1 MLKISNLSFTYQGE
15 PIFQNLNLSL
25 SEPEVVAVIGDNGVG
40 KTTLLRLIAEELKP
54 DDGSVRSYG
63 TIGFLRQ
70 TQDDLPEKSGGEKT
84 QIRLVELFRQNP
96 EILLLDEPTNNLD
109 SEGKSWLLRN
119 LRGYYGLIVIVSHDR
134 NFLTQ
139 VAERIIY
146 LHDGEVENFPGSYQ
160 KFCEYQVQKRQQQL
174 QNYEQTQHEK
184 KKLERQLKFARDRG
198 RKSNR
203 RSYNKMSDESRL
215 HYNGKR
221 MAAQNSAG
229 QVIRA
234 THSKLEHLNNVKKPL
249 ERKFYAAEVHSELL
263 HDKKLLEVT
272 DLAKSYGK
280 KNLFQNLSF
289 EVRTGERVRVMG
301 RNGSGKSTLFRI
313 ILEQATADNGKI
325 WQAPNLKLGYIS
337 QDVTGFDL
345 EKSFLAQNEDLDKT
359 AVCQAATTMD
369 FAPRDMKQPLK
380 NLSRGQMTKLSILKL
395 ILQPLDLVILDEITN
410 HLDIRAQENVEG
422 ALKNYRG
429 ALLVATHDEAFA
441 AAIGFEKMIELNQY
455 RAD

>member
-15 PIFQNLNLSL
+15 PVFQNVNLSL
-25 SEPEVVAVIGDNGVG
+25 SKPEIVAVIGDNGVG
-40 KTTLLRLIAEELKP
+40 KTTLLRLIAGELMP
-54 DDGSVRSYG
+54 DDGSVRHHG
-63 TIGFLRQ
+63 TIGFLHQ
-70 TQDDLPEKSGGEKT
+70 TQDDLQEKSGGEKT
-84 QIRLVELFRQNP
+84 QIRLAELLRENP

-109 SEGKSWLLRN
+109 SESKSWLLRN
-119 LRGYYGLIVIVSHDR
+119 LRNYRGLVIIVSHDR
-134 NFLTQ
+134 EFLTQ
-139 VAERIIY
+139 TAERIIY

-160 KFCEYQVQKRQQQL
+160 KFREYQAQKHQQQL

-184 KKLERQLKFARDRG
+184 KKLERQLKIARDRG
-198 RKSNR
+198 HKSNR

-215 HYNGKR
+215 RYNSKR

-234 THSKLEHLNNVKKPL
+234 AQSKLEQLDNVEKPL
-249 ERKFYAAEVHSELL
+249 GRKFYTAEVNSELL
-263 HDKKLLEVT
+263 YDKKLLEAT
-272 DLAKSYGK
+272 NLSKSYGK
-280 KNLFQNLSF
+280 KNLFQDLGF
-289 EVRTGERVRVMG
+289 ELRTGERVRVTG

-313 ILEQATADNGKI
+313 ILGQVMTDNGEV
-325 WQAPNLKLGYIS
+325 WRAPNLKLGYIS

-345 EKSFLAQNEDLDKT
+345 EKSFLEQNDNLDKT
-359 AVCQAATTMD
+359 EIYQAAMTMD
-369 FAPRDMKQPLK
+369 FAPRDMKQPIK

-395 ILQPLDLVILDEITN
+395 ILQPPDLVILDEITN